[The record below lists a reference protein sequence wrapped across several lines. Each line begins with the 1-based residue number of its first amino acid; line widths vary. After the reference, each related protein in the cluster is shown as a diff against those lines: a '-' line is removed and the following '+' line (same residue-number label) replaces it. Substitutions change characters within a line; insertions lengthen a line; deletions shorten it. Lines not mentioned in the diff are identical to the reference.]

1 MPNSF
6 FHYEYT
12 DLRDGKKQYEDV
24 DFSQMIGVPAEY
36 AKVDSDKGNPFIEA
50 LPKPRSQEELA
61 VAGSRGIP
69 GFVREK
75 ELEKSMLD
83 KVLDILKLRDVRYP
97 LPMNFELE
105 NEVYSALVLSYRA
118 RHMFRDDRGDIRVEY
133 EAKNITHSADGIL
146 IGSDAAATN
155 AGVSLIGYS
164 GCGKSSALETLF
176 SNYPQY
182 IIHRGDGLTTYPQ
195 IVYLVVQCPPHS
207 NFRGLYKNIGVAID
221 RALGNLKPIYEKL
234 LDAGERGNLSRFRD
248 KVRELIEKFC
258 IGIIIFDEIQHLN
271 FDTTAENSFESIL
284 ELANQTKVAFGVVG
298 TEDAYSKVIGF
309 NLRQTRRLGPEIHAD
324 KYCKN
329 TTMFSLI
336 VSKIFQ
342 YQWFDTVVVPT
353 PNMINAM
360 FRCTHGIIDQI
371 IGLYIFMN
379 LDYIRA
385 KKKPTV
391 DEHYVEKTYLKHY
404 PGMAELIQELFD
416 NEVEERRME
425 IVNHANREM
434 MEIVSEETSKAA
446 EQATMSALQNDN
458 LNMMIEAKQYA
469 VGRIMEVND
478 TVSATVIEKT
488 CDRFLKTQEGQK
500 LLAHKE
506 FTKIAQQVNKRL
518 SASESK
524 KENASKKKSAKLDSK
539 TIKSYLLNDDAE

>member
-1 MPNSF
+1 M
-6 FHYEYT
+6 
-12 DLRDGKKQYEDV
+12 
-24 DFSQMIGVPAEY
+24 
-36 AKVDSDKGNPFIEA
+36 
-50 LPKPRSQEELA
+50 
-61 VAGSRGIP
+61 
-69 GFVREK
+69 
-75 ELEKSMLD
+75 
-83 KVLDILKLRDVRYP
+83 
-97 LPMNFELE
+97 
-105 NEVYSALVLSYRA
+105 
-118 RHMFRDDRGDIRVEY
+118 
-133 EAKNITHSADGIL
+133 
-146 IGSDAAATN
+146 
-155 AGVSLIGYS
+155 VSGYS
-164 GCGKSSALETLF
+164 
-176 SNYPQY
+176 
-182 IIHRGDGLTTYPQ
+182 
-195 IVYLVVQCPPHS
+195 
-207 NFRGLYKNIGVAID
+207 
-221 RALGNLKPIYEKL
+221 LGNLKPIYEKL